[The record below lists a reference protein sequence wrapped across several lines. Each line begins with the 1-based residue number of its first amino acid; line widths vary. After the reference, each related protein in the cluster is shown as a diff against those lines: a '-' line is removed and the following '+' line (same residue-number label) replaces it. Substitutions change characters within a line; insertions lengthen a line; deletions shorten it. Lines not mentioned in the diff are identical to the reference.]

1 MTRDDARTPLV
12 RPLRVDDIKDD
23 TSGEVA
29 ATPAEMSSIAQMLD
43 LLALDRLALNYQLAR
58 GVEGRLHLSGR

>member
-1 MTRDDARTPLV
+1 MTRDDGRTPLV

-43 LLALDRLALNYQLAR
+43 LLALDRLALN
-58 GVEGRLHLSGR
+58 